1 MLDNSAVIAPPP
13 ERHCFLKRNNYNG
26 DMACHK
32 KITGF
37 TLAEVLI
44 TLGIIGIVAS
54 IIIPTVIG
62 VTKDKQYKTARF
74 KALSTIGTASKNIVA
89 LGNMN
94 DAQNAKDFVN
104 NVLSSQISIAKTCE
118 NDKLENCGISK
129 KIKTI
134 NNENIDMP
142 IFSTKTGQHG
152 TESRVSSLYPQFSV
166 LKSYGFLTGD
176 GFSYNLFYFPNCR
189 GNRITDTNGFINT
202 IPYTCINAIYDMNGL
217 RGPNQV
223 GKDIG
228 FVTVYYPNETVQAV
242 APMPEKD
249 VLKETYTLPNAQQAC
264 ADRGKRIPTLEEGM
278 SVTLNSKLVN
288 SNLSGEFIWTSWSFK
303 NEYGSIANYIIT
315 LYYSTLYSHPKS
327 WANLTLCVDE

>member
-1 MLDNSAVIAPPP
+1 MIIVRLLPPP
-13 ERHCFLKRNNYNG
+13 ERLYFLKRNNYNG

-44 TLGIIGIVAS
+44 TLGIIGIVAT

-62 VTKDKQYKTARF
+62 VTKDKQYKTARY

-134 NNENIDMP
+134 NNDNIDMP
-142 IFSTKTGQHG
+142 IFSTKQDNMVQKV
-152 TESRVSSLYPQFSV
+152 EFPQC
-166 LKSYGFLTGD
+166 T
-176 GFSYNLFYFPNCR
+176 R
-189 GNRITDTNGFINT
+189 
-202 IPYTCINAIYDMNGL
+202 
-217 RGPNQV
+217 
-223 GKDIG
+223 
-228 FVTVYYPNETVQAV
+228 
-242 APMPEKD
+242 
-249 VLKETYTLPNAQQAC
+249 
-264 ADRGKRIPTLEEGM
+264 
-278 SVTLNSKLVN
+278 NSA
-288 SNLSGEFIWTSWSFK
+288 
-303 NEYGSIANYIIT
+303 Y
-315 LYYSTLYSHPKS
+315 
-327 WANLTLCVDE
+327 